1 MGVRG
6 LATYID
12 KNQDVL
18 RECQLRDSPLVI
30 DGNNLYYALYH
41 GLKTGHAS
49 NGDYDAFAKL
59 IRKFF
64 YHLRECDIIP
74 YVVLGSWECLDANGL
89 SLRLQEC
96 LRDIMGA
103 EGRVGENAMSRK
115 RCENLTRV
123 VFIDFFFLNAEVA
136 HVTNTTFDLADAET
150 INVDL

>member
-18 RECQLRDSPLVI
+18 LDFAIRDCPLVI

-49 NGDYDAFAKL
+49 NGDYHLFARA

-64 YHLRECDIIP
+64 NHLRQCNVVP
-74 YVVLGSWECLDANGL
+74 YVVLGE
-89 SLRLQEC
+89 R
-96 LRDIMGA
+96 
-103 EGRVGENAMSRK
+103 
-115 RCENLTRV
+115 
-123 VFIDFFFLNAEVA
+123 
-136 HVTNTTFDLADAET
+136 
-150 INVDL
+150 